1 MEQQGR
7 RARGFSELS
16 AVTLLVALL
25 PLAGCALHGKP
36 PATTPEATPPAVA
49 PAAPAEPGDAQ
60 RLAALAHLAAA
71 DQARQSGDA
80 DEAAAQERAA
90 REILAP
96 GAPGSA
102 ALEELQAAAAEEEG
116 EPTPDEPV
124 EASPLDELA
133 DTAVEPS
140 DAELEKERGLVE
152 QDAATFDFPVEI
164 NPRVLAYV
172 DYFTGRH
179 REFFQ
184 NSLNRSGRYLDMIH
198 RVFDEEGV
206 PRDLAYMA
214 HVESAFKVT
223 AYSRAKARG
232 IFQFIAGTGRRYGL
246 RIDAYVD
253 ERSDP
258 EKATRAAARYLKD
271 LYGMFGDWYLA
282 LAAYNTGEGRIQ
294 RALNRLGPKTFWDLA
309 KTNSLY
315 KETKN
320 YVPAILAATVIAKD
334 PAKYGFDTNPDSP
347 LEFETVPVEGAIH
360 LKTIA
365 RLAESD
371 LETVRYL
378 NPHLRR
384 QVTPPR
390 ETTLVR
396 VPVGSAERTLIA
408 LKDLPESEK
417 LAEVRHKVRK
427 GETVTSIARRYGV
440 TTSEIREAN
449 GLGRKSVPRAGQWL
463 TIPGGTV
470 PVVAAK
476 ASAPR
481 KAAELHKDGGAVAYR
496 VRRGDT
502 LASIARRYGTTP
514 QAVANASGIRVNS
527 TLQVG
532 QRLTVPARGGAAVQ
546 AQAASAEKVVH
557 TVRRGES
564 LTRIATQ
571 YRVTVDEICA
581 LNDIKP
587 NVTLYPGTRLTIRTN

>member
-1 MEQQGR
+1 MEKQERG
-7 RARGFSELS
+7 ARGFLKLPS
-16 AVTLLVALL
+16 AILLVAFL
-25 PLAGCALHGKP
+25 PLAGCALHGNTP
-36 PATTPEATPPAVA
+36 TTTPEPTPA
-49 PAAPAEPGDAQ
+49 PASPATASEPNDSQ

-96 GAPGSA
+96 GAPDHA
-102 ALEELQAAAAEEEG
+102 AIEELQAAAAEEEG
-116 EPTPDEPV
+116 EPTPGEPV
-124 EASPLDELA
+124 EASPLDEIA
-133 DTAVEPS
+133 DTPVEPS
-140 DAELEKERGLVE
+140 EAEIEKERGLVE
-152 QDAATFDFPVEI
+152 QDPTTFDFPVEI

-271 LYGMFGDWYLA
+271 LHGMFGDWYLA

-294 RALNRLGPKTFWDLA
+294 RALNRLGPKTFWELA
-309 KTNSLY
+309 RTNSLY

-334 PAKYGFDTNPDSP
+334 PAKYGFEDNPDAP
-347 LEFETVPVEGAIH
+347 LAFETVPVEGAVH

-390 ETTLVR
+390 ETTNVR
-396 VPVGSAERTLIA
+396 VPVGTAERTLVA
-408 LKDLPESEK
+408 LKDLPDSER

-427 GETVTSIARRYGV
+427 GETITSIARRYGV

-449 GLGRKSVPRAGQWL
+449 GMGRKSVPRAGQWL
-463 TIPGGTV
+463 TVPGGTA
-470 PVVAAK
+470 PVTVAK

-481 KAAELHKDGGAVAYR
+481 KHSELRKDGGAVAYR

-502 LASIARRYGTTP
+502 LAAIARRYGTTP
-514 QAVANASGIRVNS
+514 QAVANASGIRVSS

-532 QRLTVPARGGAAVQ
+532 QRLTIPARGGAALQ
-546 AQAASAEKVVH
+546 AQAAAAEKVVH

-587 NVTLYPGTRLTIRTN
+587 NMTLYPGTRLTIRTN